1 MRHFGLEKFQK
12 TQLVSFDWS
21 NNTDAI
27 DVKMDRSVLEE
38 KTSFKMLGLT
48 FSSKLDW
55 GSYIISIAKTIS
67 KKIRTLIHSMKF
79 LSHEVALYLYKST
92 IWSCMEYCCH
102 VWAGAHGCYLELF
115 DKLQKQICRTVGPSL
130 AASHE
135 PLAHRQNVASL
146 SLFYRYYSG
155 RCSSGL
161 AQLVPFPY
169 PRGCLCQQF
178 LSLHS

>member
-67 KKIRTLIHSMKF
+67 KKIKTLIHSMKF

-92 IWSCMEYCCH
+92 IWSCIE
-102 VWAGAHGCYLELF
+102 
-115 DKLQKQICRTVGPSL
+115 
-130 AASHE
+130 
-135 PLAHRQNVASL
+135 
-146 SLFYRYYSG
+146 YSG
-155 RCSSGL
+155 LVLMVVTWNCLISYKNRYVGL
-161 AQLVPFPY
+161 LV
-169 PRGCLCQQF
+169 
-178 LSLHS
+178 LHLLPLMNPWLIVKM